1 MTSLRPADRL
11 VLPAALLLAA
21 WLSGC
26 SPRAVVI
33 HTAADAFAS
42 TGESFATDGDP
53 ELVRE
58 AAPFALK
65 AMESFLA
72 ETPENRGLLTA
83 LSGGFTQYAAAFV
96 WQDAV
101 ESPDPESAEAGKD
114 RARRLYLRARDYGLR
129 GLEAAHPG
137 FREAL
142 AKDPA
147 EALSQAGPADVSLL
161 YWTAASWTLAIASS
175 GMAPALLADLPLCEA
190 LMRRALSLDEGFG
203 AGAIHEYFIAYE
215 GGRPEA
221 MGSSVERARFHLER
235 AMAFAEGKRVSPLV
249 TMAETVSVRTQDKTE
264 FLALLDR
271 ALAFD
276 ALREA
281 PEFRLANLV
290 AQRRARWLKE
300 RADELFLD

>member
-11 VLPAALLLAA
+11 VLPAALLLAV

-26 SPRAVVI
+26 SPRTIVL
-33 HTAADAFAS
+33 HKAADAFAS
-42 TGESFATDGDP
+42 TGEAFATDGDP

-65 AMESFLA
+65 GMESLVA
-72 ETPENRGLLTA
+72 ETPEHRGLLAA
-83 LSGGFTQYAAAFV
+83 LSGGFTQYATAFV

-101 ESPDPESAEAGKD
+101 ESPEPEAAEAGKD

-137 FREAL
+137 FRGAL

-147 EALSQAGPADVSLL
+147 KALSRTGPADVSLL

-175 GMAPALLADLPLCEA
+175 GMAPALLVDLPLCEA

-203 AGAIHEYFIAYE
+203 AGAIHEYFVALE
-215 GGRPEA
+215 GSRPDATGRTI
-221 MGSSVERARFHLER
+221 ERARRHHER
-235 AMAFAEGKRVSPLV
+235 AMAFAEGKRISPLV
-249 TMAETVSVRTQDKTE
+249 TMAETVSVKTQDKAE

-276 ALREA
+276 AHREA

>member
-1 MTSLRPADRL
+1 MTSFRPADRL
-11 VLPAALLLAA
+11 VLPAALLLAT
-21 WLSGC
+21 WLTGC
-26 SPRAVVI
+26 SPRTIII

-42 TGESFATDGDP
+42 TGEAFATDGDP

-72 ETPENRGLLTA
+72 KTPEHRGLLTA

-101 ESPDPESAEAGKD
+101 ESLDPEAAEAGKD

-147 EALSQAGPADVSLL
+147 GALSQAGPSDVSLL

-190 LMRRALSLDEGFG
+190 LMRRALFLDEGFD

-215 GGRPEA
+215 GSRPEA
-221 MGSSVERARFHLER
+221 TGRSVERARWHLER
-235 AMAFAEGKRVSPLV
+235 AMVFAEGKRVSPYV
-249 TMAETVSVRTQDKTE
+249 TLAETVSVRNQDKTE

-276 ALREA
+276 ARRED